1 MVVDEV
7 VAERITIPP
16 TSLSLGHLPLHKGG
30 TPPAAAKRA
39 DGIRPY
45 NLAKSLCVHR
55 RGGNLPPETVVEIGE
70 RVWYN
75 NLITK
80 I

>member
-1 MVVDEV
+1 MAVDEV

-30 TPPAAAKRA
+30 FWGVEDVAR
-39 DGIRPY
+39 
-45 NLAKSLCVHR
+45 N
-55 RGGNLPPETVVEIGE
+55 VVEIGE

-75 NLITK
+75 RSDKFKTW
-80 I
+80 